1 MIHQAMPEK
10 NGHFFEKPIA
20 ICTLLW
26 YNNSVERE
34 TAGWTSRRGMED
46 AAADLDNFQSD
57 GWELPKGITAENFA
71 AAMNEILAELSD
83 K

>member
-34 TAGWTSRRGMED
+34 TAGGTSRRGME
-46 AAADLDNFQSD
+46 
-57 GWELPKGITAENFA
+57 EK
-71 AAMNEILAELSD
+71 NEYLRIRQACI
-83 K
+83 

>member
-10 NGHFFEKPIA
+10 NGHFFEKPVA

-34 TAGWTSRRGMED
+34 T
-46 AAADLDNFQSD
+46 DNFQSD
-57 GWELPKGITAENFA
+57 GWELPEGITAENFA

>member
-1 MIHQAMPEK
+1 MICQAMPEK
-10 NGHFFEKPIA
+10 KTGIFFEKTIA

-34 TAGWTSRRGMED
+34 PAGGTSRRGME
-46 AAADLDNFQSD
+46 
-57 GWELPKGITAENFA
+57 EK
-71 AAMNEILAELSD
+71 

>member
-1 MIHQAMPEK
+1 MTIYDLAMQVWENCIDP
-10 NGHFFEKPIA
+10 A
-20 ICTLLW
+20 SL
-26 YNNSVERE
+26 
-34 TAGWTSRRGMED
+34 AGGYTVED

-57 GWELPKGITAENFA
+57 GWELPEGITAENFA

>member
-20 ICTLLW
+20 ICTFLW
-26 YNNSVERE
+26 YNNSVEME
-34 TAGWTSRRGMED
+34 PAGGTSRRGME
-46 AAADLDNFQSD
+46 
-57 GWELPKGITAENFA
+57 EK
-71 AAMNEILAELSD
+71 

>member
-1 MIHQAMPEK
+1 MSIYEFAKHVYE
-10 NGHFFEKPIA
+10 NSPISF
-20 ICTLLW
+20 
-26 YNNSVERE
+26 NSYSV
-34 TAGWTSRRGMED
+34 ED

-57 GWELPKGITAENFA
+57 GWELPEGITAENFA